1 MASLQL
7 TKPQIQEP
15 QMGIINTKRI
25 LGNAKETCGWSPEKV
40 VVPPQQEE
48 KWVVKKVKDE
58 RKEEEFKALE
68 EDHIEQMIEELVHY
82 GTIELCSVLP
92 PQANVM

>member
-1 MASLQL
+1 
-7 TKPQIQEP
+7 
-15 QMGIINTKRI
+15 MGVINTKRI

-48 KWVVKKVKDE
+48 KPVVKKVKDE

-92 PQANVM
+92 PEANVNIV